1 MVGLNFK
8 KMFSLLKKVNF
19 NKIKI
24 NLNKNSKLIVINI
37 TEEADSYYNLYMLT
51 TERTVSINVTEFLFS
66 FIGNLEIIKIE
77 LINGAFMYNVP
88 RIDQTST
95 SISECAIEFIV
106 RKRTE
111 QEILAGGRLP
121 Q

>member
-1 MVGLNFK
+1 
-8 KMFSLLKKVNF
+8 
-19 NKIKI
+19 
-24 NLNKNSKLIVINI
+24 
-37 TEEADSYYNLYMLT
+37 
-51 TERTVSINVTEFLFS
+51 
-66 FIGNLEIIKIE
+66 
-77 LINGAFMYNVP
+77 MYNVP

-111 QEILAGGRLP
+111 QEILTGGRLP